1 MAMPASSIPMGPIIL
16 PTLLS
21 VLVIGAGSEMC
32 SRYSRA
38 PAAMAIRLT
47 FVFAAPS
54 YSISGASSRENR
66 KNAIRIRKNGWLR
79 RTIR

>member
-16 PTLLS
+16 PTLLN

-38 PAAMAIRLT
+38 PAAHGDCR
-47 FVFAAPS
+47 FVNDMLHNGSRRKRGP
-54 YSISGASSRENR
+54 ISFFVVS
-66 KNAIRIRKNGWLR
+66 
-79 RTIR
+79 

>member
-16 PTLLS
+16 PTLLN

-38 PAAMAIRLT
+38 PAAMAIVGLSMICYT
-47 FVFAAPS
+47 M
-54 YSISGASSRENR
+54 GAEACAGLSMMCYTEGAEEKGGLSHF
-66 KNAIRIRKNGWLR
+66 LL
-79 RTIR
+79 

>member
-21 VLVIGAGSEMC
+21 VLVIGAGNET
-32 SRYSRA
+32 YSRA

-54 YSISGASSRENR
+54 YSIGGASSRENR

>member
-16 PTLLS
+16 PTLLN

-38 PAAMAIRLT
+38 PAAMAIVGLSMMCYT
-47 FVFAAPS
+47 EGAEEKAGLSHFFVVS
-54 YSISGASSRENR
+54 
-66 KNAIRIRKNGWLR
+66 
-79 RTIR
+79 